1 MKEINLIAAVLT
13 VGFYSGRGA
22 AMSLPQVIAT
32 YEEMQALLLER
43 QPKKSKAKK
52 RKAKKR
58 KR

>member
-1 MKEINLIAAVLT
+1 MNETNVVAAILT

-32 YEEMQALLLER
+32 YDEMQALLLER
-43 QPKKSKAKK
+43 QPKKGKSKK

>member
-1 MKEINLIAAVLT
+1 
-13 VGFYSGRGA
+13 
-22 AMSLPQVIAT
+22 MSLPQVIAT

-43 QPKKSKAKK
+43 QPKKRKAKK